1 VVPRRF
7 LARGS
12 LTRAQDVA
20 RRLERCWQE
29 YKARHAHPYR
39 WTYPGEPVV
48 RDTPFSRTQRQQ
60 RQGRAGFRPR
70 PKRFARL
77 F

>member
-1 VVPRRF
+1 MVPRRF